1 MKAGVLFG
9 CWKCSCKAPAATWP
23 PEACNECMTFS
34 FYGECECNP
43 NEAVGLLSFW
53 AADVD
58 SWERHGE
65 ALSLRRGY
73 WTLHDLQLAKQQTN
87 RRRDMG

>member
-1 MKAGVLFG
+1 VRNA
-9 CWKCSCKAPAATWP
+9 
-23 PEACNECMTFS
+23 
-34 FYGECECNP
+34 
-43 NEAVGLLSFW
+43 NEAVRLLSFW

-87 RRRDMG
+87 GKRDMG

>member
-1 MKAGVLFG
+1 M
-9 CWKCSCKAPAATWP
+9 
-23 PEACNECMTFS
+23 EECDRNT
-34 FYGECECNP
+34 
-43 NEAVGLLSFW
+43 NEAVGLLSFL
-53 AADVD
+53 ATDVD

-87 RRRDMG
+87 GKRDMG